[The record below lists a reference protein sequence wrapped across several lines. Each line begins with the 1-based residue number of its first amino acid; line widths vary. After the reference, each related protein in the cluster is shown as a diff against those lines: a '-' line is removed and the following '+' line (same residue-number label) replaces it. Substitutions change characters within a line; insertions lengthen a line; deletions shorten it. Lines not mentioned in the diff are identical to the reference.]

1 MGAIDYLREH
11 GFNAK
16 VKGNRLVVSPS
27 SKLTLSVRQ
36 FIKLHRLELIAE
48 VSANDGE
55 TRRSNWQINL
65 RGKLITMI
73 GVPMTYDEALTA
85 ARWRWSD
92 ADILEAQ

>member
-11 GFNAK
+11 GFDAK

-27 SKLTLSVRQ
+27 SKLTQDVRQ

-48 VSANDGE
+48 VSANDGA

-65 RGKLITMI
+65 EGKLITMI
-73 GVPMTYDEALTA
+73 GAPMTYGEALAA
-85 ARWRWSD
+85 ARWRWPD
-92 ADILEAQ
+92 ADILETP